1 MKHALLA
8 TTATAALAALF
19 IGSGAFAQ
27 ETQQPK
33 QPQAEEQMPAKPAAK
48 NRVGETDCKDQ
59 DANCLPKKKM
69 GAQPA
74 DTQKP
79 KDEATDEATPRKK
92 PKVGQGAE
100 EPKAPKAAEDATTAK
115 PKVGQKGAEE
125 PSAPKATE
133 DTTTARPKVGQQDEE
148 ATEPGKK
155 KKPVT
160 GAATPQQEPG
170 KPADET
176 KTGQTQT
183 GGAGG
188 SVEVT
193 GSLKIAPDKATRVR
207 DTLIRSGE
215 RTDIDVTVN
224 IGTTLPARV
233 RPRPLPTTI
242 IEIAPEY
249 RGYDYIIVRDEI
261 VIVEPSSRKVVEII
275 HQGGG
280 KQATRAKGL
289 RLTDA
294 QRRMIRDYAKQ
305 HRVQSVQTEVD
316 LDSGASVP
324 SEVNLMPLPDTI
336 VTEVPEIRSY
346 QFFVEKDQVVLVDPQ
361 TRAVVE
367 VVE

>member
-1 MKHALLA
+1 
-8 TTATAALAALF
+8 
-19 IGSGAFAQ
+19 
-27 ETQQPK
+27 
-33 QPQAEEQMPAKPAAK
+33 MPAKPAAK

-59 DANCLPKKKM
+59 DANCLPKKQKM

-74 DTQKP
+74 DAQKP

-92 PKVGQGAE
+92 PKVGQ
-100 EPKAPKAAEDATTAK
+100 
-115 PKVGQKGAEE
+115 KGAEE
-125 PSAPKATE
+125 PTAPKATE
-133 DTTTARPKVGQQDEE
+133 DTTTAKPKVGQQDEQD
-148 ATEPGKK
+148 ATQPGKK
-155 KKPVT
+155 PKKPMT
-160 GAATPQQEPG
+160 GAVEPEQAPATEGG
-170 KPADET
+170 KPAVKT
-176 KTGQTQT
+176 QTGQTQT

-188 SVEVT
+188 AVEVT

-224 IGTTLPARV
+224 IGTTLPERV

-249 RGYDYIIVRDEI
+249 RGYDYVIIRDEI
-261 VIVEPSSRKVVEII
+261 VIVEPSTRKVVEVI

-280 KQATRAKGL
+280 KHARRAKGVQ
-289 RLTDA
+289 LTDT
-294 QRRMIRDYAKQ
+294 QRRMIREYATRQ
-305 HRVQSVQTEVD
+305 RVQSVQTEID

-324 SEVNLMPLPDTI
+324 TDVTLMPLPETI
-336 VTEVPEIRSY
+336 VTEVPEIKSY
-346 QFFVEKDQVVLVDPQ
+346 EFFVDRDQVILVDPQ